1 MAVRA
6 LPEAAFPEARAA
18 RCELAAAADR
28 TPCCAMDD
36 RLRAQALDHGLAQFQ
51 PREATTETARREEQ
65 RLDAQHASELAE
77 FAGLRADPGR
87 AAPPAAA
94 EPAPSR
100 IDLAAYAAADELE
113 LLGLDVLKAECQRKG
128 LKCGGTLQERAERLW
143 ATRGVPEWR
152 IKTSVDP
159 ALLAKPAKKRA
170 APRDDGGGG
179 SNFRP
184 QQGPMLPGATRRAGQ
199 KRLRSAPELLA
210 NLPAAT
216 RVEEDAG

>member
-6 LPEAAFPEARAA
+6 LPEAAFPEARA
-18 RCELAAAADR
+18 RCELAPAADR

-51 PREATTETARREEQ
+51 PREATTESARREEQ

-94 EPAPSR
+94 EPARGR
-100 IDLAAYAAADELE
+100 IDLAAYASADELE

-128 LKCGGTLQERAERLW
+128 LKCCGTLQERAERLW

-170 APRDDGGGG
+170 APRDDGGG
-179 SNFRP
+179 STFRP

-216 RVEEDAG
+216 RDTG

>member
-1 MAVRA
+1 VQ
-6 LPEAAFPEARAA
+6 
-18 RCELAAAADR
+18 LADVQPTATAS
-28 TPCCAMDD
+28 MDD
-36 RLRAQALDHGLAQFQ
+36 RLRAQAIDHGLAQFQ
-51 PREATTETARREEQ
+51 PREATTESARREEA
-65 RLDAQHASELAE
+65 RLDAVHDSELAA

-94 EPAPSR
+94 EPARGR
-100 IDLAAYAAADELE
+100 IDLAAYASSDELE

-179 SNFRP
+179 STFRP

-216 RVEEDAG
+216 RAVEEAG